1 MLATDCRISIDP
13 VNTGQNMKTF
23 GKRKGLSVKDV
34 TKALGLQAP
43 QSVYKW
49 ERGDCLPRIDNFF
62 ALCCLYEVAPTDLC
76 SFYDKEHADY
86 FRNFFLV
93 TMKAS

>member
-1 MLATDCRISIDP
+1 MMLDFNAISIDP
-13 VNTGQNMKTF
+13 VKTGQKMKMLR
-23 GKRKGLSVKDV
+23 KQKGLSVKDI
-34 TKALGLQAP
+34 TEALGLRAP

-62 ALCCLYEVAPTDLC
+62 ALCCLYEVSPTELC
-76 SFYDKEHADY
+76 CFYNNEQADY

-93 TMKAS
+93 TKKAS